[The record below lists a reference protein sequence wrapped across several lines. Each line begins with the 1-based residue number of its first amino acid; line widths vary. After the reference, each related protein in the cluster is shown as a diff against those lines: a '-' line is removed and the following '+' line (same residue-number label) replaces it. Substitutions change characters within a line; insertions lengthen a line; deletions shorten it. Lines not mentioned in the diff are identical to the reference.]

1 MKFIKLTKASLYKEL
16 ICWSGLVLYLIL
28 CRRVEGSLL
37 ANATYIAFYT
47 LNFVWSYYFLFL
59 FLFPNFFEKRK
70 ILFFPIYLI
79 VFTVFVYIDYLH
91 IKKLL
96 PLIGG
101 STVFQKLDFYNFL
114 NHSIMTFSFVAVA
127 SVGSYLNWRSIQR
140 VKERLEK
147 EKDLVLKE
155 LNFVKEQFNSHFTL
169 NFFSYCY
176 SKILD
181 TSLKA
186 AESITSFTGIL
197 HYSLKNESNEYISVK
212 EEIDYIENFI
222 SVQKCIANDVYIEIK
237 CEGNTNNYYI
247 LPGII
252 STFVENSFKHGVFN
266 QQDFPIRIY
275 LSINNDKLDFIIKN
289 KKTNKQPLHSTG
301 IGLDE
306 VMEIIELFYPNK
318 HSFKIEEDDYEYCS
332 KLNLELMPIT

>member
-1 MKFIKLTKASLYKEL
+1 MKFIKLSKTSLYKEL
-16 ICWSGLVLYLIL
+16 ICWGGLILYLIL
-28 CRRVEGSLL
+28 CQRVEGTLL
-37 ANATYIAFYT
+37 ASITYIAFYT

-59 FLFPNFFEKRK
+59 FLFPNFFENKK
-70 ILFFPIYLI
+70 ILFFPIYIL
-79 VFTVFVYIDYLH
+79 VFLLFIYIDYLH
-91 IKKLL
+91 IRMLL

-101 STVFQKLDFYNFL
+101 STAYQNLDLYNFL
-114 NHSIMTFSFVAVA
+114 NHSIMTFSFVAFA

-155 LNFVKEQFNSHFTL
+155 LNFIKEQFNSHFTL

-176 SKILD
+176 NKILG
-181 TSLKA
+181 TSSSA

-212 EEIDYIENFI
+212 EEVEYIENFI
-222 SVQKCIANDVYIEIK
+222 AVQKCITNNVYIELT
-237 CEGNTNNYYI
+237 CEGDVNNHYI

-266 QQDFPIRIY
+266 QKDNPIKIF
-275 LSINNDKLDFIIKN
+275 LSINDDILTFIVKN
-289 KKTNKQPLHSTG
+289 KKTNRKPLHSTG
-301 IGLDE
+301 IGVIEIME
-306 VMEIIELFYPNK
+306 VIKLFYPNK
-318 HSFKIEEDDYEYCS
+318 NDFEIEENDYEYCS
-332 KLNLELMPIT
+332 KLNLQLTPIT